1 MKLKLIAIGNSRNS
15 YEMKLFQ
22 LYVRRI
28 TFSFELIEVVVKKN
42 IIGTRRKIEE
52 SSLLLSRV
60 ANGSVIVALDECGQQ
75 QTSQKF
81 ARQIQIWQDNGE
93 REVAFLIGGASGLDN
108 VILERA
114 QLILSFGAQTWP
126 HLLVRSLLA
135 EQIYRAQT
143 IILGHPYHRA

>member
-28 TFSFELIEVVVKKN
+28 TFSFELTEVVVKKN
-42 IIGTRRKIEE
+42 ISGTRRKIEE

-60 ANGSVIVALDECGQQ
+60 TNGSVIVALDECGQQ

>member
-42 IIGTRRKIEE
+42 ISRTRRKIEE

-60 ANGSVIVALDECGQQ
+60 TNGSVIVALDERGQR
-75 QTSQKF
+75 QKRRLGF
-81 ARQIQIWQDNGE
+81 NT
-93 REVAFLIGGASGLDN
+93 N
-108 VILERA
+108 VKTRK
-114 QLILSFGAQTWP
+114 LILDLLRRLIRERGIEIFLRNNFYYYTWGWSFRKFFFKIKT
-126 HLLVRSLLA
+126 
-135 EQIYRAQT
+135 YRVST
-143 IILGHPYHRA
+143 NNNYRNN